1 MGDNPASGV
10 KRSPPMK
17 LPSADRVQIDDR
29 KIREYLLS
37 RTHAVGRFKA
47 RFFAAVGFDETTA
60 TAFVAEIRRI
70 AEGGEVEETEEI
82 EFGRKY
88 TVPGEL
94 RGPVGVAQVLT
105 VWIQE
110 TGQQDV
116 RLVTVRPRW
125 P

>member
-1 MGDNPASGV
+1 V
-10 KRSPPMK
+10 K
-17 LPSADRVQIDDR
+17 LPRADRAQIDDR

-37 RTHAVGRFKA
+37 RTHPVGRFKG

-60 TAFVAEIRRI
+60 AAFVAELRRI
-70 AEGGEVEETEEI
+70 AESGEVDETEDM

-94 RGPVGVAQVLT
+94 RGPTGVVPVVT
-105 VWIQE
+105 VWIRE
-110 TGQQDV
+110 HGREDV
-116 RLVTVRPRW
+116 RLVTVRPRR